1 MSRHHWIWHR
11 VRLCIYLGAGV
22 LPALGLALLSLFL
35 MAGGAGWLS
44 VLAWLGTLGLILAAL
59 NRPSKSELRTKFV
72 VTALLALGLVAISP
86 LVPRDLSTA
95 MVAGWLL
102 VAAVCAP
109 VVIAVHYIWQ
119 VLRFSCASERR
130 VLVRVLMGVVA
141 TALIYWLVLRGPPA
155 QEVYETAKVDEV
167 TLRVVNEAGQ
177 NGASMGLNY
186 LIKAPYTKINYD
198 GRTYTPLA
206 SGARISV
213 PWSGASSRYIV
224 TERIQ
229 ANSLSH
235 SWPTKVTWI
244 VRDEQA
250 SVLMATRELWRRGM
264 IELSEDTP
272 SGWQGDHA
280 VRFVQSVL
288 QPTQSWKVKGAGY
301 QRKETR
307 FEPVDVFEPLTDS
320 EFRNEVSGCSGR
332 IEITRKT
339 LNIYVQSKLPDWR
352 FETKYPVEQV
362 FCIGSEIYV
371 LSTLLSDGI
380 YVDRL
385 SAEGQLLEQS
395 YLPLRQNP
403 PLKKNHRIHVSSLS
417 VDQGSLNM
425 LVSFKDVKQRSELTL
440 RVSSK

>member
-1 MSRHHWIWHR
+1 MSRQHWIWHR

-22 LPALGLALLSLFL
+22 VPALGLALLSLFL
-35 MAGGAGWLS
+35 IAGGEGWLS
-44 VLAWLGTLGLILAAL
+44 VLAWLGALGLILAAL
-59 NRPSKSELRTKFV
+59 NRPSKSELRTKSV

-95 MVAGWLL
+95 IVAGWLL

-109 VVIAVHYIWQ
+109 VVMAVHYIWQ

-130 VLVRVLMGVVA
+130 VLVRVLMGVAA
-141 TALIYWLVLRGPPA
+141 TSWLVLRGPPA
-155 QEVYETAKVDEV
+155 QEVYETAQVDEV

-186 LIKAPYTKINYD
+186 LSKAPYTKINYD

-229 ANSLSH
+229 ANSLSYR
-235 SWPTKVTWI
+235 WPTKVTWI
-244 VRDEQA
+244 VRDEQT

-264 IELSEDTP
+264 TELSKDTP

-288 QPTQSWKVKGAGY
+288 RPTQSWKEKGAGY
-301 QRKETR
+301 QTKETR
-307 FEPVDVFEPLTDS
+307 FEPVDVLHPLTDS
-320 EFRNEVSGCSGR
+320 EFRNEISGCSGR
-332 IEITRKT
+332 IEITRKI

-352 FETKYPVEQV
+352 FETKYPVRQV

-403 PLKKNHRIHVSSLS
+403 PLKGKHLMHVSSLR
-417 VDQGSLNM
+417 VDQSGLNM
-425 LVSFKDVKQRSELTL
+425 LVSFKDAKQRPEVTL